1 MKYETSNRPFWVQLL
16 LSARRVPVD
25 LVLVAG
31 YLFLVDLIL
40 VVLHPSSTPLRAAI
54 SLPLLTF
61 VPGYALVSALYPERG
76 GRDEGFRAT
85 DNRSVATN
93 GGSTT
98 RRVDLVER
106 AALAFGL
113 SLAVVPLIVFAI
125 TLAGIEI
132 TTLTMLGGLTLF
144 VVVGAVVAAVRRL
157 RLSKD
162 RRFSLPLQRWTGRL
176 HEGVFG
182 TDSTGTAVVNVALAV
197 SILVAFAAIGG
208 AIVTPADGQAS
219 SSMTLLTE
227 NESGDL
233 VTEGYPSDFTAGEE
247 RDMTV
252 GVTNSEGERTTYTVV
267 VVVQRVDADD
277 GAATVLEQQEV
288 TRFQNTVDPG
298 ERWTE
303 RHAVAPEM
311 LGDDLRLQYQLY
323 RGTPPEDPTQ
333 ESAYRTTHVWIS
345 VSES

>member
-25 LVLVAG
+25 LTLVAG
-31 YLFLVDLIL
+31 YLILAGLIL
-40 VVLHPSSTPLRAAI
+40 TAFPPSSTALRAAI
-54 SLPLLTF
+54 SAPLLTF
-61 VPGYALVSALYPERG
+61 VPGYALVSALYPERAE
-76 GRDEGFRAT
+76 RDEGFRSI
-85 DNRSVATN
+85 DDRSVATN
-93 GGSTT
+93 GGSTN

-106 AALAFGL
+106 AALAFGI
-113 SLAVVPLIVFAI
+113 SLAVVPLLVFAVS
-125 TLAGIEI
+125 LAGFEI
-132 TTLTMLGGLTLF
+132 TALTVLGGLTLF
-144 VVVGAVVAAVRRL
+144 AAVGIVVAAVRRF
-157 RLSKD
+157 RLSPD
-162 RRFSLPLQRWTGRL
+162 RRFSLPLRRWSGRL
-176 HEGVFG
+176 HGGVFG
-182 TDSTGTAVVNVALAV
+182 TDSTGAAVVNVALAL
-197 SILVAFAAIGG
+197 SILVAFAALGG
-208 AIVTPADGQAS
+208 AIVTPADGQSS

-227 NESGDL
+227 DESGDL
-233 VTEGYPSDFTAGEE
+233 VTEGYPSEFTAGEE

-252 GVTNSEGERTTYTVV
+252 RVTNDEGERTTYTVV

-323 RGTPPEDPTQ
+323 RGTPPEDPTP
-333 ESAYRTTHVWIS
+333 EDAYRTTHVWIS

>member
-1 MKYETSNRPFWVQLL
+1 MKYETSNRPFWMQLL
-16 LSARRVPVD
+16 LSARHVPVD
-25 LVLVAG
+25 LVLVIG
-31 YLFLVDLIL
+31 YLFLADLIL
-40 VVLHPSSTPLRAAI
+40 TVLQPSSTALRAAI

-61 VPGYALVSALYPERG
+61 VPGYALVSALYPEYA
-76 GRDEGFRAT
+76 GRDGGFRSAN
-85 DNRSVATN
+85 DRSIATN

-106 AALAFGL
+106 AALAFGI
-113 SLAVVPLIVFAI
+113 SLAVVPLLVFAI
-125 TLAGIEI
+125 MLAGIEI
-132 TTLTMLGGLTLF
+132 MTLSVLGGLTLF
-144 VVVGAVVAAVRRL
+144 AAVGVVVAAVRRF
-157 RLSKD
+157 RLPQD
-162 RRFSLPLQRWTGRL
+162 QRFSLPLQRWTGGL
-176 HEGVFG
+176 YEGVFG
-182 TDSTGTAVVNVALAV
+182 TESAVTAVVNVALAL

-208 AIVTPADGQAS
+208 AIVTPADGQSS

-227 NESGDL
+227 NASGDL

-247 RDMTV
+247 RNMTV
-252 GVTNSEGERTTYTVV
+252 RVTNSEGERTTYTVV
-267 VVVQRVDADD
+267 AVVQRVDADD
-277 GAATVLEQQEV
+277 AAGTVLEQQEV

-298 ERWTE
+298 ERWME